1 MRVHRPADS
10 LLAARARPQAG
21 GDLSTEAMERDAEPL
36 VEELLSLAPEK
47 LELAVHS
54 VAKFR
59 TFGVGSGLASRAAAL
74 QGVEAKRCAAL
85 ASAASACLSVL
96 PLSPAQQAE
105 GERIRA
111 LEANAHRLLGEPG
124 RFFMALTFK
133 DIQPQAESGEYLRA
147 LALVHWERARTP
159 EAVAL
164 LARAERVFRAEGYP
178 GEAVTTRRLRM
189 LLHAERGEEGEA
201 LRLYASSGPAD
212 AGGPSWLTARAALTA
227 AFCSA
232 ALPTEEDRAT
242 ARRALAEG
250 HDLARQVQEETEKLY
265 LLWLTARAAARLT
278 DDQLAGETLSD
289 LQRHFLASLPW
300 AEVIPLTLDLF
311 ACRTPAG
318 QGLDLSAVE
327 EDLRRTAPSAQH
339 VSYAEHALSVTRCFA
354 PERTPWETAG
364 VAGHVARNLFRRRGE
379 NPPRPIPFHVSWPGA
394 EGGPLP
400 VA

>member
-1 MRVHRPADS
+1 VMSA
-10 LLAARARPQAG
+10 
-21 GDLSTEAMERDAEPL
+21 EAVERGAEPL

-54 VAKFR
+54 VARFR
-59 TFGVGSGLASRAAAL
+59 TFRVGTGLARRAAAL

-96 PLSPAQQAE
+96 PLSPAQQAD

-111 LEANAHRLLGEPG
+111 LAANAHRLLGDPG
-124 RFFMALTFK
+124 RFFMALTFQ

-164 LARAERVFRAEGYP
+164 LARAERVFRAEGWA
-178 GEAVTTRRLRM
+178 GEAITTRRLRL
-189 LLHAERGEEGEA
+189 LLHAERGEEGEV
-201 LRLYASSGPAD
+201 LRLYARSGPAD
-212 AGGPSWLTARAALTA
+212 ASGPPWLTARAALTA
-227 AFCSA
+227 AFCYA
-232 ALPTEEDRAT
+232 ALPTAEDREA

-250 HDLARQVQEETEKLY
+250 HGLARQVQEETETLY
-265 LLWLTARAAARLT
+265 LLWLAARAAARLT
-278 DDQLAGETLSD
+278 DQLADETLAD

-300 AEVIPLTLDLF
+300 VEVIPLTLDLF

-327 EDLRRTAPSAQH
+327 EDLRRSAPSAKD

-364 VAGHVARNLFRRRGE
+364 VAGHVARNLFRLRGE
-379 NPPRPIPFHVSWPGA
+379 SPPRPMPFQVPWPGV
-394 EGGPLP
+394 EGDSFPF
-400 VA
+400 A